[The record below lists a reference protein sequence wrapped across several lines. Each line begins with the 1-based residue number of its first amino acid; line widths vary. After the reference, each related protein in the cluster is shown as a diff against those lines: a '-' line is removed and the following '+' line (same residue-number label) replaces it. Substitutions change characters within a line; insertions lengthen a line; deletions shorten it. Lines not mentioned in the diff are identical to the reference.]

1 MGEESDIT
9 SERRFRRATMADL
22 PTMLKIYEHARK
34 LMASNGNPTQWG
46 DKFPREEVV
55 RDDVE
60 SQRTVLLVDTV
71 DGEERVLAQFALC
84 PGIDPTY
91 VNIDGAWL
99 DDDPYVT
106 IHRIAVGSRQG
117 CGEGLHQLVHRT
129 LRQCARGYASQQQGH
144 AACARIEWFRAL
156 RLDSVA

>member
-1 MGEESDIT
+1 MGEESVIT

-91 VNIDGAWL
+91 VNIRWCLAGW
-99 DDDPYVT
+99 T
-106 IHRIAVGSRQG
+106 IRM
-117 CGEGLHQLVHRT
+117 
-129 LRQCARGYASQQQGH
+129 
-144 AACARIEWFRAL
+144 
-156 RLDSVA
+156 

>member
-1 MGEESDIT
+1 MGEESVIT

-22 PTMLKIYEHARK
+22 QTMLKIYEHARK

-106 IHRIAVGSRQG
+106 IHRIASS
-117 CGEGLHQLVHRT
+117 GLAKGAAKDCIT
-129 LRQCARGYASQQQGH
+129 GASNIT
-144 AACARIEWFRAL
+144 AMCARIRIPTTRPCSMCSNRMVSRA
-156 RLDSVA
+156 AA

>member
-1 MGEESDIT
+1 MGEESVIT
-9 SERRFRRATMADL
+9 SERRFRRATMADW
-22 PTMLKIYEHARK
+22 PTMQKIYEHARK

-55 RDDVE
+55 RDDIE

-84 PGIDPTY
+84 PGVDPTY

-106 IHRIAVGSRQG
+106 IHRIASSEIG
-117 CGEGLHQLVHRT
+117 
-129 LRQCARGYASQQQGH
+129 
-144 AACARIEWFRAL
+144 RAH
-156 RLDSVA
+156 V